1 MANYVGISPTTPK
14 CVPTDLPILE
24 NHPLFIRDYNLC
36 IGCTRCIRA
45 CRDLRGIEALGFVYD
60 EKGQA
65 QVGTLGPTIEDS
77 GCKFCT
83 ACVEVCPTGA
93 LMDKSVRPG
102 KKEEDIVPCKEA
114 CPAHIDVPGYL
125 RLIAQGKRDEA
136 NAVIREKVPLPG
148 ILGRVCIHPCED
160 VCRRGEVNEPVS
172 ICALKRYAA
181 DGEKGLWKKN
191 VKAGNDTGKKVAIV
205 GAGPAGLTAAFYL
218 RKQGYA
224 VTIFD
229 GHAELG
235 GMMRYGI
242 PSYRL
247 PKDILDK
254 EINEIL
260 DLGVEFRP
268 NQTLGRDVTLD
279 QIKNDGFDA
288 VFLGVGAQL
297 SRRIPLEGSDL
308 PDVLWGVDFLR
319 QVAEGEDIHLKN
331 RIIVVGGGNVAV
343 DVALSAMRCGANDVT
358 MVCLE
363 GREEMP
369 AHEWEI
375 QGVLDEGVRL
385 MTSWGP
391 HKIVS
396 ENGQITSMEL
406 VHCVSVFDDQCVF
419 NPSFDDSKEKIEGDQ
434 VVLAIGQASD
444 LKFLEDKSQISVD
457 KGLIVVDE
465 DTLET
470 GMKGVYAGGDVA
482 AVPGAII
489 HAIAAGRKAASSID
503 EALGGTG
510 DIEEVL
516 FERDAPDQH
525 IGRDEGFASW
535 PREKIPE
542 LELKARHQGFQEV
555 ALGYDDEQAIKEA
568 RRCLQCDLRLYL
580 ESNPSPPEKTLI
592 FNEENINQV
601 PEDEGVF
608 QLYDDEKKVISIKG
622 TGTLRQSL
630 LEALDDYENAA
641 WFDFEEDKMYS
652 QRESELIQQ
661 YLQEH
666 GEMPGGGDD
675 DLDDLF

>member
-1 MANYVGISPTTPK
+1 
-14 CVPTDLPILE
+14 
-24 NHPLFIRDYNLC
+24 
-36 IGCTRCIRA
+36 
-45 CRDLRGIEALGFVYD
+45 
-60 EKGQA
+60 
-65 QVGTLGPTIEDS
+65 
-77 GCKFCT
+77 
-83 ACVEVCPTGA
+83 
-93 LMDKSVRPG
+93 
-102 KKEEDIVPCKEA
+102 
-114 CPAHIDVPGYL
+114 
-125 RLIAQGKRDEA
+125 
-136 NAVIREKVPLPG
+136 LPG

-191 VKAGNDTGKKVAIV
+191 AKAGNDTGKKVAIV

-229 GHAELG
+229 GHAEPG

-308 PDVLWGVDFLR
+308 PDVLWGVDFLK

-331 RIIVVGGGNVAV
+331 RVIVVGGGNVAV

-391 HKIVS
+391 HKILS
-396 ENGQITSMEL
+396 ENGQITGMEL

-555 ALGYDDEQAIKEA
+555 VLGYEDEQAIKEA

-580 ESNPSPPEKTLI
+580 ESNPSPPEKILA

-630 LEALDDYENAA
+630 LEALEDYENAA

>member
-1 MANYVGISPTTPK
+1 
-14 CVPTDLPILE
+14 
-24 NHPLFIRDYNLC
+24 
-36 IGCTRCIRA
+36 
-45 CRDLRGIEALGFVYD
+45 
-60 EKGQA
+60 
-65 QVGTLGPTIEDS
+65 
-77 GCKFCT
+77 
-83 ACVEVCPTGA
+83 
-93 LMDKSVRPG
+93 MDKSVRPG

-191 VKAGNDTGKKVAIV
+191 AKAGNDIGKKVAIV
-205 GAGPAGLTAAFYL
+205 GAGPAGLTVAFYL

-229 GHAELG
+229 GHAEPG

-308 PDVLWGVDFLR
+308 PDVLWGVDFLK

-331 RIIVVGGGNVAV
+331 RVIVVGGGNVAV

-396 ENGQITSMEL
+396 ENGQITGMEL

-434 VVLAIGQASD
+434 VVLAIGQVSD
-444 LKFLEDKSQISVD
+444 LKFLEDKSQISVN

-525 IGRDEGFASW
+525 IGRDEGFATW
-535 PREKIPE
+535 PREKTPE
-542 LELKARHQGFQEV
+542 LELKARRQGFQEV
-555 ALGYDDEQAIKEA
+555 VLGYEDEQAIKEA

-580 ESNPSPPEKTLI
+580 ESNPSPPEKILI

-630 LEALDDYENAA
+630 LEALEDYENAS

-666 GEMPGGGDD
+666 GEMPGGGGS